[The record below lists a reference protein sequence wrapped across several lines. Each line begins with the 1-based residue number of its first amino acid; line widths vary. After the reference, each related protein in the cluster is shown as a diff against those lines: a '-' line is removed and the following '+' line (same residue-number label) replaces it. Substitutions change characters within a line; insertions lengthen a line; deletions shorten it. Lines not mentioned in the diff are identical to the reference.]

1 MGYRIHTV
9 SRLTG
14 IARNTLLAWERRF
27 DFLEPTRQ
35 DNGYR
40 EYTDQD
46 LSLLQAVK
54 RLVDEGYKIS
64 EAVAIVKGAAAAG
77 GVPRLEGAPA
87 VAARPIALLHGSLWA
102 QLEAAD
108 GQADGLAAVFSGPS
122 LTALLEAG
130 PGLGAELCVLSLGCL
145 GPTPVEAYQRVLAAT
160 GTSRAVVVHEFATHA
175 ALVRLAQAGARLV
188 QGPPR
193 AAAVRQAIF
202 EVLAVEAAVQA
213 GPPPPFAEPAG
224 VAPPTRFSAL
234 QLALLRERRSA
245 IGCECPNH
253 LAGLV
258 EALRGFED
266 YSASCASRDP
276 ADAALHRALLV
287 GTSEA
292 RRAME
297 ELLARVVEHESIV
310 LPAR

>member
-35 DNGYR
+35 GNGYR

-64 EAVAIVKGAAAAG
+64 EAVAIVKGAASAG
-77 GVPRLEGAPA
+77 GLPRDLAAPA
-87 VAARPIALLHGSLWA
+87 QAARPIAVLHPSLWA
-102 QLEAAD
+102 QMEAAE
-108 GQADGLAAVFSGPS
+108 GQADGLAAVFAGPS
-122 LTALLEAG
+122 LTALLDAA
-130 PGLGAELCVLSLGCL
+130 PALGAELCVLGLAGL

-160 GTSRAVVVHEFATHA
+160 GTARAVVVHEFATHTT
-175 ALVRLAQAGARLV
+175 LVRLARAGARLV
-188 QGPPR
+188 QGPAR

-202 EVLAVEAAVQA
+202 EVLAVEAAVLA
-213 GPPPPFAEPAG
+213 GPAPAVVPSPG
-224 VAPPTRFSAL
+224 AVPPTRFSPL

-245 IGCECPNH
+245 ISCECPNH
-253 LAGLV
+253 IAGLV
-258 EALRGFED
+258 EALRAFEE
-266 YSASCASRDP
+266 YSAGCASRDP
-276 ADAALHRALLV
+276 ADAALHRALLF
-287 GTSEA
+287 GTAEA
-292 RRAME
+292 RRGME
-297 ELLARVVEHESIV
+297 ELLARVVEHESIA